1 MNVNKSKIINILNKE
16 PYFLLIKNFERN
28 PHLLKKKIIDFSKVF
43 KKIRK
48 QDSKGNII
56 LEIKPNEKKIKI
68 FKKKRKNIKS
78 ILRYHQTNLGGSI
91 HSDGPQLNNSPKYI
105 VMACEQNAITGG
117 DTILVNTKKI
127 FEYLKKKNNFSLNIL
142 TKKFYFERRGFR
154 NKNQNVFRKPI
165 FSNIK
170 NKFIFRYLRDYIE
183 KGFELKKKSL
193 SFEQKKS
200 LDDLD
205 ILLSK
210 KKFSYKFKL
219 SSGDLLIL
227 NNHILAHGR
236 SAFNLNQTKKIKNK
250 QRKLYRVWLH

>member
-1 MNVNKSKIINILNKE
+1 
-16 PYFLLIKNFERN
+16 
-28 PHLLKKKIIDFSKVF
+28 
-43 KKIRK
+43 
-48 QDSKGNII
+48 
-56 LEIKPNEKKIKI
+56 
-68 FKKKRKNIKS
+68 
-78 ILRYHQTNLGGSI
+78 
-91 HSDGPQLNNSPKYI
+91 
-105 VMACEQNAITGG
+105 MACEQNAITGG
-117 DTILVNTKKI
+117 NTILVNTKKI
-127 FEYLKKKNNFSLNIL
+127 FKYLKKKNNYALNIL
-142 TKKFYFERRGFR
+142 TKKFYFERRGFKD
-154 NKNQNVFRKPI
+154 KNQNVFRKPI
-165 FSNIK
+165 FSNIR

-193 SFEQKKS
+193 SYQQKKS

-236 SAFNLNQTKKIKNK
+236 TSFNLNKKRKNNPK